1 MEAEALR
8 ELQEQMASLH
18 TQLMLQH
25 KAQQQT
31 ATALEQAPI
40 PETVS
45 TRRPAPFHGYDSED
59 VNRWLD
65 KIENYLTLRRI
76 DLTSRTAQAE
86 LVMNLAGPA
95 EDFYYSL
102 PHDRKTTYAELRDS
116 LRERF
121 ANDNQSWIIWQAVT
135 TRQQGA
141 IEPLDT
147 YLTDLTNKFRRL
159 NITDAEKMRYFVQG
173 LRPEVRETV
182 LLRQPKSFRE
192 AEEIAR
198 LTCAVKNT
206 MGSPVTGMTRH
217 PSHPAT
223 GISEASA
230 TSRALLAKIEE
241 LSEKLQQKNEPAKG
255 EPTPTDAKLLAKLD
269 ALITGLP
276 ANPGTQQTS
285 PLQAKLNELVQKT
298 SSRGENTANLAA
310 YAEPNKRETPG
321 ITNKPRANDHVFVN
335 AYGSSKGEPFIPR
348 KCKYTDLGRS
358 FL

>member
-1 MEAEALR
+1 MN
-8 ELQEQMASLH
+8 Q
-18 TQLMLQH
+18 
-25 KAQQQT
+25 
-31 ATALEQAPI
+31 
-40 PETVS
+40 
-45 TRRPAPFHGYDSED
+45 
-59 VNRWLD
+59 WLD

-76 DLTSRTAQAE
+76 DLTSRTAQVE

-102 PHDRKTTYAELRDS
+102 PHDRKTTYAKLRDS

-147 YLTDLTNKFRRL
+147 YPTDLTNKFRRL

-173 LRPEVRETV
+173 LRPEIRETV

-206 MGSPVTGMTRH
+206 MRSPVTGVTRH

-223 GISEASA
+223 GIISEAGA
-230 TSRALLAKIEE
+230 RSRALLAKIEE

-255 EPTPTDAKLLAKLD
+255 EPTPTDAKLLLMPNST
-269 ALITGLP
+269 LID
-276 ANPGTQQTS
+276 Q
-285 PLQAKLNELVQKT
+285 LN
-298 SSRGENTANLAA
+298 S
-310 YAEPNKRETPG
+310 Y
-321 ITNKPRANDHVFVN
+321 
-335 AYGSSKGEPFIPR
+335 
-348 KCKYTDLGRS
+348 
-358 FL
+358 